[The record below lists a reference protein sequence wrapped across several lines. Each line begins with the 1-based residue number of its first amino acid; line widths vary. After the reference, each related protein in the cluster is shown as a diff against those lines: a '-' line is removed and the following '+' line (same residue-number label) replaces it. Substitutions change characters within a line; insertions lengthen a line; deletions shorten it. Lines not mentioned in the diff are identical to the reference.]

1 MQAANEMLPKDEE
14 IAIDQVTMG
23 TRPKMQKNISV
34 NFLKGGMPCEI
45 TF

>member
-1 MQAANEMLPKDEE
+1 MQAGNEMLPKDEE

-23 TRPKMQKNISV
+23 IMRKNNLVGLGI
-34 NFLKGGMPCEI
+34 LKGGMPCEI